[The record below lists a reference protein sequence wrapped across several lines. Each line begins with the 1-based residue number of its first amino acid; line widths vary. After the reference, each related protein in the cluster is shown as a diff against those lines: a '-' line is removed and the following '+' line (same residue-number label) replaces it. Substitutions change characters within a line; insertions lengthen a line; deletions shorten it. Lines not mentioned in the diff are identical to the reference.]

1 MAALIAIGHIV
12 GALVALLTFGLVVLA
27 LAAWETERNR
37 KTVLQEMSLA
47 LGLPVDEID
56 NRENQERVI
65 QFAAARFSSEYHHNQ
80 KTEQRKNDQTKWG
93 WFGSGVQVCV
103 ILGVIWY

>member
-56 NRENQERVI
+56 KKKNQERVI
-65 QFAAARFSSEYHHNQ
+65 QFAAARFSSEFLRN
-80 KTEQRKNDQTKWG
+80 RL
-93 WFGSGVQVCV
+93 SGR
-103 ILGVIWY
+103 GGGGRAGGGGGGGGGRGGGGRG